1 MNKIAKT
8 KIIWGLIKPLS
19 NLTMNEKVVV
29 KPVGRSQL
37 TEVGKSS
44 VGAAAGI

>member
-1 MNKIAKT
+1 MAKT
-8 KIIWGLIKPLS
+8 RIIWDLVKPLS
-19 NLTMNEKVVV
+19 NVTMNEKVVV

-37 TEVGKSS
+37 TEIGKCS